1 MYEKLLSDDV
11 TTSTDLLIWAIIVER
26 HELAKS
32 VSLHTM
38 KRERLTSKDL
48 ATYRYDSACCVS
60 SVPSLFSSIFVVE
73 SRTGNI
79 LRDMLWKANTMLD
92 I

>member
-32 VSLHTM
+32 VSLYTM
-38 KRERLTSKDL
+38 NREAIDIKRFGDTQK
-48 ATYRYDSACCVS
+48 
-60 SVPSLFSSIFVVE
+60 
-73 SRTGNI
+73 
-79 LRDMLWKANTMLD
+79 
-92 I
+92 